1 MRNWFELNDED
12 DRAVAAFM
20 ARVAALPT
28 AAPTRDPMALWWKAQ
43 LVKRWDAERRAQVP
57 LDVMERV
64 EIAAGLGAAGV
75 LLFWAVPTVGRMI
88 AAPFLALLG

>member
-1 MRNWFELNDED
+1 MRNWFELSDED

-28 AAPTRDPMALWWKAQ
+28 PQSTRDPMTLWWKAQ
-43 LVKRWDAERRAQVP
+43 LVKRWDAERRAQAP

-64 EIAAGLGAAGV
+64 EIVAGLAGAAL
-75 LLFWAVPTVGRMI
+75 LLFWAVPTVSRI
-88 AAPFLALLG
+88 VASPLLSLLG